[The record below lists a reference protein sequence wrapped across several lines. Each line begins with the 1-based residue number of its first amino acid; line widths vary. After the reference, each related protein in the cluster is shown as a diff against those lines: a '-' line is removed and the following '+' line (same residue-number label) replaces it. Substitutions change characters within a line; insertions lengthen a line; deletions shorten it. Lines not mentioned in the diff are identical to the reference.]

1 MNSNRPIGIIK
12 KITLLILISIPF
24 ILLFKLSQYP
34 APLFPITFLMIL
46 VPLFFYIFQYY
57 KMKIDGDFRPLYV
70 SIFYIFLYYLSVILL
85 FIENVRWSLS
95 IVVIIYIVIHF
106 VAYFIFIYILSRH
119 KRWIIING
127 VFARAI
133 YIKKEYRNRCVYSVE
148 IFRDIIS
155 MLTKIAKSDGVV
167 STKEASFISS
177 MIDEFMEIY
186 RDENGTKREVI
197 NLRRELIERYKSTKD
212 NNITIESYSYALAH
226 HSHYQR
232 VKVLQELVDIAYL
245 DGLTREKEKMIYTIG
260 DIFRFDKPQIYRYMT
275 GYSNSEGKE
284 RDIYEY
290 SYIKLDSY
298 HILGVK
304 RSDDLA
310 TIKRKYR
317 KLVKEYHPDTL
328 KGMGASENEILIAK
342 EKMQELN
349 DAYDVIKKTI

>member
-1 MNSNRPIGIIK
+1 
-12 KITLLILISIPF
+12 
-24 ILLFKLSQYP
+24 
-34 APLFPITFLMIL
+34 
-46 VPLFFYIFQYY
+46 
-57 KMKIDGDFRPLYV
+57 
-70 SIFYIFLYYLSVILL
+70 
-85 FIENVRWSLS
+85 
-95 IVVIIYIVIHF
+95 
-106 VAYFIFIYILSRH
+106 
-119 KRWIIING
+119 
-127 VFARAI
+127 
-133 YIKKEYRNRCVYSVE
+133 
-148 IFRDIIS
+148 

-186 RDENGTKREVI
+186 RDKNGTKREII

-245 DGLTREKEKMIYTIG
+245 DGLTREKEKMIYTVG

-275 GYSNSEGKE
+275 GYSNSEGEE

-328 KGMGASENEILIAK
+328 KGMGASENEILIA
-342 EKMQELN
+342 
-349 DAYDVIKKTI
+349 